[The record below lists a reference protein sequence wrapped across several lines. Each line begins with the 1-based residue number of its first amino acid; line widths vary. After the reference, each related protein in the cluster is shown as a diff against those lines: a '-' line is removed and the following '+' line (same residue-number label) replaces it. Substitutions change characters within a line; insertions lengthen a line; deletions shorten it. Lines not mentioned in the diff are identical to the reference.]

1 MSMARFPRWQG
12 SNLAA
17 QCVLRH
23 RGTAA
28 VLPWAHEARKGWMG
42 GRAED
47 SRGVAKRKCRF
58 VARTYLEDFQSGI
71 AECRLMSTRR
81 EWQKEGTRSRC
92 QWLRMSVV
100 VCGRQREWE

>member
-42 GRAED
+42 GAPKTHGE
-47 SRGVAKRKCRF
+47 SQKESAVSSY
-58 VARTYLEDFQSGI
+58 VLEDFQSGI

-81 EWQKEGTRSRC
+81 EWQKEGTRSRW